1 MVSFKTAAKKTP
13 AMSRTANGMVTFQST
28 GNALLDF
35 FSSVGSSRGKNIT
48 PQFNAAYEMDREKA
62 LKILL
67 WARDIRGG
75 AGERQVVRDLLV
87 NLEETHPE
95 DAEMLIPLVPFF
107 GRWDDLFVFKTKEM
121 RQKAYSVV
129 AEGLD
134 DPATAGLVAKWCHRK
149 GKIALELEE
158 FLGLR
163 PTASGFHYTDGKAY
177 PGKAYRQKLVGL
189 THVVENLMC
198 KKAWDD
204 IVFDH
209 VPSLASARY
218 QKAFNKRCAER
229 YKLYKEGLVKGTA
242 KINAAGVYPYDV
254 IKSLVHGDS
263 AVAKAQWEALPN
275 FLGDEQILAVVDV
288 SGSMGCPA
296 GGYGSKS
303 VVRCIDVATSLG
315 LYVADKARGPFKD
328 CFLTFSGHSK
338 IEVLK
343 GDIVAKHAQMCKSH
357 WDMNTNVESAFDEI
371 LRVGKTHKVADED
384 MPRILLILSDMEF
397 DQCVSRGRDARAM
410 DVVRHKYEDAGYK
423 LPRIVFW
430 NINARSGNAP
440 VYYKEDG
447 TALVSGFSPAIMKS
461 VLKVSVD
468 SFTPE
473 NVMLETI
480 NNPRY
485 DVIDKPS
492 RPTATA
498 VEANR
503 MFHAILDRDTK
514 VNKAEKLVDEL
525 AAIHNWSA

>member
-1 MVSFKTAAKKTP
+1 MIDIIHKIQRIIN
-13 AMSRTANGMVTFQST
+13 M
-28 GNALLDF
+28 NARQQLEQVL
-35 FSSVGSSRGKNIT
+35 R
-48 PQFNAAYEMDREKA
+48 
-62 LKILL
+62 LKILE
-67 WARDIRGG
+67 
-75 AGERQVVRDLLV
+75 AG
-87 NLEETHPE
+87 NC
-95 DAEMLIPLVPFF
+95 
-107 GRWDDLFVFKTKEM
+107 
-121 RQKAYSVV
+121 
-129 AEGLD
+129 
-134 DPATAGLVAKWCHRK
+134 AKWSDRK
-149 GKIALELEE
+149 GKIALELEA
-158 FLGLR
+158 FLGLQ
-163 PTASGFHYTDGKAY
+163 PQASGFHYTEGKAF
-177 PGKAYRQKLVGL
+177 PGKAYRQLL
-189 THVVENLMC
+189 TTLSNNEYHSIVEEKMC
-198 KKAWDD
+198 AKKWDD

-229 YKLYKEGLVKGTA
+229 YKLYKEGLVKGTS

-328 CFLTFSGHSK
+328 CFLTFSGDSK

-343 GDIVAKHAQMCKSH
+343 GDIVAKHAQMCQSH
-357 WDMNTNVESAFDEI
+357 WNMNTNVESAFDEI

-410 DVVRHKYEDAGYK
+410 DVVKHKYEDAGYT

-430 NINARSGNAP
+430 NINARSGNSP
-440 VYYKEDG
+440 VTCKEDG
-447 TALVSGFSPAIMKS
+447 TALISGFSPAIMKA

-485 DVIDKPS
+485 DVIDKPGDS
-492 RPTATA
+492 KPWPRG
-498 VEANR
+498 
-503 MFHAILDRDTK
+503 
-514 VNKAEKLVDEL
+514 NKAEKSKFDPNGGFGVMGPDHPAKVEG
-525 AAIHNWSA
+525 HNWR